1 MVYDMNRPMDE
12 RYVVVRPTPVRDLV
26 DLSRQAALLLRDRG
40 ADAQDMALSDAIL
53 GASAEVATD
62 LAEPAGV

>member
-1 MVYDMNRPMDE
+1 MDE

-26 DLSRQAALLLRDRG
+26 DLSRQAALVLRDRLN
-40 ADAQDMALSDAIL
+40 DPVEMALSDALL
-53 GASAEVATD
+53 GASAEVASD